1 MDDERMMV
9 FGPEKGPG
17 DDLYDAISNCA
28 SAMID
33 QWGPED
39 DMNFEQ
45 RTNLKTLEHW
55 SYAVVLANRGCS
67 GPITDAGLFNMLL
80 AAEVVREIDASL
92 NSLLLIACTTYH
104 YARERGEL

>member
-9 FGPEKGPG
+9 FGQDNGPG
-17 DDLYDAISNCA
+17 EDLYNAISNCA
-28 SAMID
+28 GAMLD
-33 QWGPED
+33 FFGPED
-39 DMNFEQ
+39 DMTFEQ
-45 RTNLKTLEHW
+45 KTNLKVLEHW

-80 AAEVVREIDASL
+80 AAEVVREIDATL